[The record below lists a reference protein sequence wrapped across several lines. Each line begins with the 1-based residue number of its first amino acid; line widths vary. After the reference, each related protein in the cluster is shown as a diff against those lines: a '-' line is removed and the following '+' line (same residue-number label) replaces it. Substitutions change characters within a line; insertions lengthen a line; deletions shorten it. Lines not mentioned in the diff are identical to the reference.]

1 MIGAIQCPPS
11 CSAQYPEGSEV
22 TLTAKP
28 NYNYTFVSW
37 SGCDYVYQSKC
48 IVKMTSDKTVTANF
62 AKIQKYTLWVY
73 KNTIEGGT
81 VTSQPYGIICDT
93 LCRLTSYDFAQGT
106 VVTLFATP
114 APGYVFRGW
123 SGDCS
128 GNNPTCTLTIDR
140 EKKVYALFDRA
151 SYSLTVTKTP
161 TTGGTITSSP
171 SGINCGSTCSYNF
184 TSGTKVTLTATP
196 APGYGVISLS
206 SWSGCDSV
214 PTMNQCVVTMNS
226 NRTVNVIFTPVI
238 TPTPTSSLP
247 DLIVNDIYYQSP
259 YIYVK
264 YCNVGSGWSSSD
276 FLIKLRNNQ
285 TGQEYGGNV
294 AYRFAVPQPGECKI
308 TGGYTPSLIGLN
320 PGQSASI
327 TATIDWEQRVKESNE
342 NNNTLTKTI
351 SLLSL
356 KDLSDWLA
364 ALEAAAKELQK
375 LLGL

>member
-1 MIGAIQCPPS
+1 
-11 CSAQYPEGSEV
+11 
-22 TLTAKP
+22 
-28 NYNYTFVSW
+28 VS
-37 SGCDYVYQSKC
+37 
-48 IVKMTSDKTVTANF
+48 
-62 AKIQKYTLWVY
+62 
-73 KNTIEGGT
+73 
-81 VTSQPYGIICDT
+81 
-93 LCRLTSYDFAQGT
+93 
-106 VVTLFATP
+106 
-114 APGYVFRGW
+114 
-123 SGDCS
+123 
-128 GNNPTCTLTIDR
+128 
-140 EKKVYALFDRA
+140 
-151 SYSLTVTKTP
+151 
-161 TTGGTITSSP
+161 
-171 SGINCGSTCSYNF
+171 
-184 TSGTKVTLTATP
+184 
-196 APGYGVISLS
+196 
-206 SWSGCDSV
+206 
-214 PTMNQCVVTMNS
+214 
-226 NRTVNVIFTPVI
+226 
-238 TPTPTSSLP
+238 
-247 DLIVNDIYYQSP
+247 DIYYQSP

-364 ALEAAAKELQK
+364 ALEAAVKELQK